1 MESVRQTQKKYGSRA
16 MIIAIIAGFFLILA
30 GQRTIGK
37 GLILGTVFSVINFVM
52 IGQTLP
58 LRLSQTKRKTFLFSL
73 GSIVFRYT
81 LLAVPLILAIK
92 FDQFDLPAAICGIFM
107 IQLVILVDYLLNI
120 VTARIKQA

>member
-30 GQRTIGK
+30 GQKAIGK

-58 LRLSQTKRKTFLFSL
+58 LRLSRTKRKTFLFSL

-107 IQLVILVDYLLNI
+107 IQLVILADYLLNI

>member
-92 FDQFDLPAAICGIFM
+92 FEQFDLLAAICGIFM

>member
-30 GQRTIGK
+30 GQKAIGK

-92 FDQFDLPAAICGIFM
+92 FEQFDLPAAICGIFM

-120 VTARIKQA
+120 VVARIKQA

>member
-30 GQRTIGK
+30 DQKTIGK
-37 GLILGTVFSVINFVM
+37 GFILGTVFSVINFVM

-81 LLAVPLILAIK
+81 LLAVPLILALK
-92 FDQFDLPAAICGIFM
+92 FEQFDLPAAICGIFM

-120 VTARIKQA
+120 ITARIKQA

>member
-30 GQRTIGK
+30 GHKTIGK

-58 LRLSQTKRKTFLFSL
+58 LRLSKTKRKTFLFSL

-92 FDQFDLPAAICGIFM
+92 FEQFDLPAAICGIFM

-120 VTARIKQA
+120 VVARIKQA

>member
-58 LRLSQTKRKTFLFSL
+58 LRLSRTKRKTFLFSL

-92 FDQFDLPAAICGIFM
+92 FEQFDLLAAICGIFM